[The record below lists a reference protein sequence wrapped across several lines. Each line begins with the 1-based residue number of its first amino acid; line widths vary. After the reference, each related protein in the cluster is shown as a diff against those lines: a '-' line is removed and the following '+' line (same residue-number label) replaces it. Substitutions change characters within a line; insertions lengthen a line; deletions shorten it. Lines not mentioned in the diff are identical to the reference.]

1 MIEKISSKFIKLF
14 NKKPVIV
21 CSPGRVNLIGE
32 HTDYNEGF
40 VLPAAID
47 KAIFF
52 GIALREDKK
61 CRLFAEDLNDAYE
74 FELTEVKK
82 ASKHWAN
89 YLLGVVDQIQ
99 KRGLDIKGFDCVFG
113 GDIPIGAGLSSSAA
127 IEAGLAFALNNIF
140 DLNIDKLDLVK
151 MAQKAEHEFAG
162 VRCGIMDQFI
172 NIFGKADK
180 VLKLDCRSLQFEYYP
195 FEMQDIKIVLLD
207 THVKH
212 SLASGE
218 YNIRRSQCEKGVSI
232 LQKYNSDIKSLR
244 DVTLDFLNEHKVEF
258 DPVVYRRC
266 SYVIM
271 ENERLLK
278 GCEDLKKNDLV
289 SFGKRMYQSHE
300 GLRDSYEVSCPEL
313 DVLVDIA
320 VKESAVAGARMMGGG
335 FGGCTINLVKQDGL
349 DNFIGVAEEEYL
361 KKVGTNL
368 KVYVTSIKGGTEV
381 IK

>member
-266 SYVIM
+266 SYVIK

-300 GLRDSYEVSCPEL
+300 RK
-313 DVLVDIA
+313 A
-320 VKESAVAGARMMGGG
+320 FKRM
-335 FGGCTINLVKQDGL
+335 
-349 DNFIGVAEEEYL
+349 
-361 KKVGTNL
+361 
-368 KVYVTSIKGGTEV
+368 
-381 IK
+381 